1 MNKQLPKFSAP
12 LSEASFQK
20 FKKALNGV
28 HTHPTPPPPLYHR
41 GLTIVCNFCT
51 TQIIKKRTYR
61 NLMITKLKKKWGD
74 TDFAVP
80 RQGRKWMTSW
90 QNHVLYTSCATSF
103 VFPFVA
109 SFFVFD
115 ALKFSLNWVFTLIA
129 FDKKENRPL
138 CKMADDNSNKL
149 KLAKTKNIYRHCKEH
164 LYFSNPVRFQH
175 FRCYISWENVSWK
188 LKSLQKFVWLG
199 VCIKPP
205 IIS

>member
-1 MNKQLPKFSAP
+1 
-12 LSEASFQK
+12 
-20 FKKALNGV
+20 
-28 HTHPTPPPPLYHR
+28 
-41 GLTIVCNFCT
+41 
-51 TQIIKKRTYR
+51 
-61 NLMITKLKKKWGD
+61 MITKLKKKWGD

-175 FRCYISWENVSWK
+175 FRCYISWENVK
-188 LKSLQKFVWLG
+188 CKRLKIEKITDVFMIWLG
-199 VCIKPP
+199 VWCICLVIQTSVMRRSLLPKNIHLSRDFWPWGV
-205 IIS
+205 SGKVLFVNVFDSV